1 MIAKAE
7 SPAVQDPV
15 FSDHTA
21 AAGITYRNVF
31 GGPEKHFI
39 LESHGRGAAFYD
51 HDGDGDLDLYITNG
65 ATFDTYRDLSLIH
78 I

>member
-15 FSDHTA
+15 FSYQTA

-31 GGPEKHFI
+31 GGSEKHFI
-39 LESHGRGAAFYD
+39 LESHGSGAAFYD
-51 HDGDGDLDLYITNG
+51 HDGDGDLEL
-65 ATFDTYRDLSLIH
+65 
-78 I
+78 